1 MVCIGR
7 GNPCSSAFVVWSN
20 WLSPQTYS
28 RLCHAEY
35 SHKPILC
42 GKFKLVSTYGWDVNS
57 VACEISV
64 LLWLGVAVGLAALF
78 SIDSARGNRP
88 EGGGLQA
95 PWGGS
100 TGRASQ
106 PAERARSAGQGGTP
120 PAPWGSSRRVAPFIP
135 PFRPAGEMGGWFFCV
150 KDLKS

>member
-1 MVCIGR
+1 MSCRV
-7 GNPCSSAFVVWSN
+7 F
-20 WLSPQTYS
+20 PQ
-28 RLCHAEY
+28 
-35 SHKPILC
+35 PILC

-64 LLWLGVAVGLAALF
+64 LLWLCVAVGLAALF

-100 TGRASQ
+100 TGRALQ
-106 PAERARSAGQGGTP
+106 PAERARSAGQGAVRP
-120 PAPWGSSRRVAPFIP
+120 PTR
-135 PFRPAGEMGGWFFCV
+135 GGRQGA
-150 KDLKS
+150 